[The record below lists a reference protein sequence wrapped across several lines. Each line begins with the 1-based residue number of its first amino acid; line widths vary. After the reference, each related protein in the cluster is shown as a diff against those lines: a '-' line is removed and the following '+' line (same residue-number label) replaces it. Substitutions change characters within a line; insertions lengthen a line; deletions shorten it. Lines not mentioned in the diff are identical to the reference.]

1 MFKKLNFGFKTLFS
15 VAVIIALSGAFVL
28 SSCSKDKE
36 EEVEETVET
45 EEVIEAATP
54 APAPQVEETPSDGAY
69 SGSQGTT
76 ETQPTAAP
84 RVRLEN
90 QVPPEIA
97 EPCMAKNEGD
107 DCTVVIS
114 SGREIAGT
122 CKMAR
127 TEQLACMP
135 KARPGTK
142 GSRTK

>member
-15 VAVIIALSGAFVL
+15 MAVIVVLSGAFML

-45 EEVIEAATP
+45 EEVIEVATP
-54 APAPQVEETPSDGAY
+54 APQAEPTPAEDTSSENG
-69 SGSQGTT
+69 GTT
-76 ETQPTAAP
+76 EAQPTTAP
-84 RVRLEN
+84 RMRVEG
-90 QVPPEIA
+90 QVPPELA
-97 EPCMAKNEGD
+97 EPCMARNAGD
-107 DCTVVIS
+107 DCTVVTS
-114 SGREIAGT
+114 TGREIAGT
-122 CKMAR
+122 CNMTR